1 MRHSATKR
9 VHLFDD
15 MTLANATYR
24 RITRHLA
31 DGIEPVR
38 NQQCA
43 RTCAGRGQRR
53 FGARMPAPNY
63 KDINWSIYCHFV
75 RKFGSIGKIVVIA
88 GNDGSF
94 EQVRLFVSN
103 VFPSGE
109 NHVRK

>member
-15 MTLANATYR
+15 MTFADTSYC

-31 DGIEPVR
+31 DSIEPVCD
-38 NQQCA
+38 QKGA
-43 RTCAGRGQRR
+43 GTCAGRGQRR
-53 FGARMPAPNY
+53 FGSRMPAPNY
-63 KDINWSIYCHFV
+63 KDINWSIYWHIV